1 MLNVFGPVILLLG
14 AFLAVMSSP
23 SWSSRPPTWQEL
35 DSPSESVR
43 VWSNG
48 NCILIVS
55 ERGMAKGAASI
66 ACF

>member
-1 MLNVFGPVILLLG
+1 MLNVFWPAVLLFG

-35 DSPSESVR
+35 KSPSESVR
-43 VWSNG
+43 MWSSG
-48 NCILIVS
+48 NCVLIVS

-66 ACF
+66 ACY